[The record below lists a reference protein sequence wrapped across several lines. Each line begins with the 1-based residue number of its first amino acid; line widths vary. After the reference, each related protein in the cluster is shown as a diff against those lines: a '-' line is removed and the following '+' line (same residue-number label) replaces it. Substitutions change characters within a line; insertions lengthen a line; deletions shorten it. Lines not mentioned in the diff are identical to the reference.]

1 MSPRKA
7 VIAQVLVYS
16 LALLPILAGC
26 GEPPPVDTS
35 LLTGEPCEPPCW
47 QGLVPGVSTEE
58 EVDEFVRTSELVDQ
72 TTLFRGD
79 ITRGTGQVVGVSVQ
93 WWSRADMAGVP
104 RQFGN
109 DFTLE
114 GGVLQYMTIFLD
126 VEVTLEDLLERY
138 GAPEKFTAWHEG
150 VEVSYVRVTLYYPN
164 HGFTGTLTISR
175 YEPQLRPETEVLR
188 VWYFQPAPLE
198 EFLELSRDI
207 GYPTVSD
214 EVLQDW
220 HGYGPIEL
228 IP

>member
-1 MSPRKA
+1 MQATRL
-7 VIAQVLVYS
+7 VLRGVLM
-16 LALLPILAGC
+16 LALFMSATSVGC

-47 QGLVPGVSTEE
+47 HGLVPGVSTEE

-114 GGVLQYMTIFLD
+114 DGVLQYMTIFLD

-138 GAPEKFTAWHEG
+138 GPPEKFTAWQQG
-150 VEVSYVRVTLYYPN
+150 V
-164 HGFTGTLTISR
+164 
-175 YEPQLRPETEVLR
+175 
-188 VWYFQPAPLE
+188 
-198 EFLELSRDI
+198 
-207 GYPTVSD
+207 
-214 EVLQDW
+214 
-220 HGYGPIEL
+220 
-228 IP
+228 